1 PQVVVAAFAPW
12 GGRQAMLRGRRPLL
26 LRGFGALPVRAALLA
41 FATTPDMLVA
51 VQVLDGISA
60 AVLAVMVP
68 LIIVDATRG
77 TGHFNLAQG
86 IMGTAVGI
94 GASLSTTL
102 GGYACD

>member
-1 PQVVVAAFAPW
+1 
-12 GGRQAMLRGRRPLL
+12 
-26 LRGFGALPVRAALLA
+26 
-41 FATTPDMLVA
+41 
-51 VQVLDGISA
+51 
-60 AVLAVMVP
+60 MVP

-102 GGYACD
+102 GGYACDRWGITSAFLLLAGVAATGLVVVLAFMPETGELQAER